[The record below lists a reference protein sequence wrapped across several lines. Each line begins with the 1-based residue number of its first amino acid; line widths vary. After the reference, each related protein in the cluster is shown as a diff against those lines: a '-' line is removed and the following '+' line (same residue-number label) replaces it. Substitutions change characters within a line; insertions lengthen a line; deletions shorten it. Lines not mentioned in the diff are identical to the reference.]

1 MLKVMTV
8 VKNVFPL
15 SYFRGGKVLVAICF
29 PTNVLAAAIP
39 PIVDSKLGGQ
49 GTGLASPVSSR
60 KICFYVRMGY

>member
-1 MLKVMTV
+1 
-8 VKNVFPL
+8 
-15 SYFRGGKVLVAICF
+15 LVAICF

-60 KICFYVRMGY
+60 KNCFYVRMGY